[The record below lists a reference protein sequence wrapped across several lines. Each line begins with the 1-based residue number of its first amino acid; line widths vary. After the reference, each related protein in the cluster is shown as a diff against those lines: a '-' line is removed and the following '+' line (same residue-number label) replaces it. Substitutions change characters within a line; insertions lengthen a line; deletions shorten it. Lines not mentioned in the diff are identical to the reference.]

1 MLNGIGTFVAR
12 KWPYF
17 IGFAIIEG
25 GIFYFN
31 GATGNFTT
39 GFAGLFGIW
48 LYYVWSYRADYK
60 N

>member
-1 MLNGIGTFVAR
+1 MLKSVGRFVAT

-25 GIFYFN
+25 GIYHFN

-39 GFAGLFGIW
+39 GFAGLFCIW
-48 LYYVWSYRADYK
+48 LYYVWSYREDYK